1 MYNFYC
7 QNHLKDP
14 AITFCRLLHYIES
27 IVRIVKR
34 VFPVLIGSRNLLLGS
49 SPLSGEFV
57 GGRQG
62 TTEGTGRQRK
72 LLPGVIAWVDDGPG
86 EDPGPP
92 SQGLRCSPARGE
104 LSSDCQV

>member
-1 MYNFYC
+1 MSFMNV
-7 QNHLKDP
+7 QLLLSESLKDP

-34 VFPVLIGSRNLLLGS
+34 VFTVLVGSRNPLLDS

-72 LLPGVIAWVDDGPG
+72 LFPGVVAWVDDGPG

-92 SQGLRCSPARGE
+92 SLIGSFNI
-104 LSSDCQV
+104 